1 MDHVVPFS
9 LDPLPVPFLSCFL
22 SLPTLIC
29 SSFLNKWWLCFCLL
43 APFFGRRFIRVWFLE
58 SGSGRLHGTWN
69 PFSFDLVSPVI
80 WFGFLSCFHFS
91 FLLLLLLLAVVVA
104 VDVAVVVA
112 VVLLAAWA
120 DFRVDYGV
128 SETVKTM
135 VVVWDRFLEQFW
147 RFVEPRLWIFIPL
160 PPFSPHPTPPHPL
173 HLNLTGLSRFME
185 MWTWPT
191 NGYIWIIFYLNISWS
206 GWWIGLL
213 RNHLMG
219 WTRWFPL
226 PPSLPPLP
234 LSLIFMTFHGT
245 WTFPVNGDFLLVN
258 VPNSLS
264 LSLFLPFSCSLFSF
278 LLHFFPLS
286 LSLSPFYLLLH
297 LFSNSL

>member
-104 VDVAVVVA
+104 VVVA

-160 PPFSPHPTPPHPL
+160 PPFSPHPTPPPSFEFDRFIAFHGNV
-173 HLNLTGLSRFME
+173 NLTDEWL
-185 MWTWPT
+185 
-191 NGYIWIIFYLNISWS
+191 YLNYFLPKYQLIWLMNRIIKKPFDGMDTLIS
-206 GWWIGLL
+206 
-213 RNHLMG
+213 
-219 WTRWFPL
+219 
-226 PPSLPPLP
+226 PPSLPPSSPP
-234 LSLIFMTFHGT
+234 LLDFYDVS
-245 WTFPVNGDFLLVN
+245 WNVN
-258 VPNSLS
+258 
-264 LSLFLPFSCSLFSF
+264 FSG
-278 LLHFFPLS
+278 
-286 LSLSPFYLLLH
+286 
-297 LFSNSL
+297 